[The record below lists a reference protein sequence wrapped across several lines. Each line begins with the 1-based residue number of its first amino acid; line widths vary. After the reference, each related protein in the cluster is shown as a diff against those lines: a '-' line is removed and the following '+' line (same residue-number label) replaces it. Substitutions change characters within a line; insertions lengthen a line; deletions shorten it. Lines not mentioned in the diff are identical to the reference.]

1 MGWAGPAPFQ
11 TLGVLKRDAQHLQA
25 AANAKQL
32 AAAGAVANQFL
43 RQATGPEGLE
53 GGRPGPAQGLGLLP
67 LETVFADTKALAQ
80 RRSLA
85 LWPDGEPA
93 LRIEGFELHRG
104 HSKRQEPGDGN
115 ACQPIAAAADLGWWQ
130 PFGDQGGLVAG
141 TYLHGVFERG
151 AWRRRWLNG
160 LRQRKGLAPLPETVP
175 HHSQQ
180 REALLDRLA
189 DAFEAHVNLEPLLR

>member
-1 MGWAGPAPFQ
+1 
-11 TLGVLKRDAQHLQA
+11 
-25 AANAKQL
+25 
-32 AAAGAVANQFL
+32 
-43 RQATGPEGLE
+43 LE
-53 GGRPGPAQGLGLLP
+53 
-67 LETVFADTKALAQ
+67 
-80 RRSLA
+80 
-85 LWPDGEPA
+85 
-93 LRIEGFELHRG
+93 IEGFELHRG
-104 HSKRQEPGDGN
+104 HSQLQDPGAWGP
-115 ACQPIAAAADLGWWQ
+115 CQPIAAAADLGWWQ

-141 TYLHGVFERG
+141 TYLHGVFESG